1 METATKAADPAEGA
15 VEPAHRIEPIDPE
28 RDMNA
33 KATTIWL
40 VSLALGLFLSLWLL
54 AELFFF
60 VLQGE
65 VKKKV
70 ELLPPSERQ
79 MMRTQEDRDLQ
90 GIDKTIQRYLG
101 K

>member
-1 METATKAADPAEGA
+1 METATKAPEPTEG
-15 VEPAHRIEPIDPE
+15 VPDSVHRIEPIDPE

-60 VLQGE
+60 VLHGE
-65 VKKKV
+65 MKKKV
-70 ELLPPSERQ
+70 ELLPPSERETL
-79 MMRTQEDRDLQ
+79 RSQENQDLQ
-90 GIDKTIQRYLG
+90 GIEQTIQRYLG